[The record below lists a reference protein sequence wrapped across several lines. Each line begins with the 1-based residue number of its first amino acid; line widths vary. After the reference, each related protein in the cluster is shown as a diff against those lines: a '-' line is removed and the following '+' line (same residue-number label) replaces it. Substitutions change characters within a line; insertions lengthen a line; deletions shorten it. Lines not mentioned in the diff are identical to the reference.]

1 MISKIVKYLIIIAV
15 MGIGGYLFYKK
26 IYIPKTT
33 YTTITP
39 QKGDISEQ
47 VFGIGNVGAKNIY
60 LINAGVSSKILSI
73 LTDEEKWVKK
83 GDLLVSM
90 DEIDLPK
97 LLEQAKISVKKAK
110 FSIEASQKRLKGLIV
125 QKDLAHKTYIRYKKL
140 KDQSFVSQAEY
151 DKVKADFDEI
161 NSQIELAKAEISLAK
176 SEKKRAKK
184 SVEALKIKISKYKI
198 YSPVDGFVI
207 AKEAEVSQAVL
218 PNQTILKIVDPKTVW
233 VKTYIDEKISGD
245 IKVGQKA
252 TIALRSRKGK
262 KLQGYVKRIVAQ
274 SDAVTL
280 EREVDVAFD
289 KVPIPFYINEQ
300 AEVVIS
306 TKKFK
311 NLIKIP
317 AKLIVY
323 KDDKTGVWIEKDSK
337 AHFKK
342 IKIVARGEKFVG
354 VLGVKKSDKL
364 IVVTPK
370 NKPLKEGMRIH
381 L

>member
-1 MISKIVKYLIIIAV
+1 MMSKLIKYFIGLLLLTV
-15 MGIGGYLFYKK
+15 GGYLFYNKV
-26 IYIPKTT
+26 YIPKTT
-33 YTTITP
+33 YKTVVA
-39 QKGDISEQ
+39 QSGDIDEQ
-47 VFGIGNVGAKNIY
+47 VFGIGNVGAKNTY
-60 LINAGVSSKILSI
+60 LINAGVGSKILSI
-73 LTDEEKWVKK
+73 LTDEGKWVKK

-90 DEIDLPK
+90 DEVDLPK
-97 LLEQAKISVKKAK
+97 LLEQAKISVKKAE
-110 FSIEASQKRLKGLIV
+110 FALEAAKKGLKGLEVQKRLALI
-125 QKDLAHKTYIRYKKL
+125 TYKRYASLKK
-140 KDQSFVSQAEY
+140 QSFASQAEY
-151 DKVKADFDEI
+151 DKAKADLNEI
-161 NSQIELAKAEISLAK
+161 KSQIEVTKAQISSAK
-176 SEKKRAKK
+176 SEIQRAKK
-184 SVEALKIKISKYKI
+184 NVEALEVKISKYKI

-207 AKEAEVSQAVL
+207 AKEAEVSQDVL

-252 TIALRSRKGK
+252 TIALRSQKGK

-306 TKKFK
+306 TKSFK
-311 NLIKIP
+311 DLIKIP
-317 AKLIVY
+317 AKLVVY
-323 KDDKTGVWIEKDSK
+323 KDEKAGVWVAQGDK

-342 IKIVARGEKFVG
+342 IKIIARGENFVG
-354 VLGVKKSDKL
+354 VSGIEKNDKL